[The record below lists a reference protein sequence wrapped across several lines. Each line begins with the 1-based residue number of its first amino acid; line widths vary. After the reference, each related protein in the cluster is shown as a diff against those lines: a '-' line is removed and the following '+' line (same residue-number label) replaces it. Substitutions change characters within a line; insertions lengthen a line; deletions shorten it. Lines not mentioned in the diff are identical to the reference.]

1 MSTEDRLTA
10 VEANQQAITG
20 SLQDV
25 TEAVRVLNDHQRL
38 MQETFRES
46 FERLVQHQLETDEV
60 VNRVLRHIMLQSEN
74 GNQQ

>member
-10 VEANQQAITG
+10 LEANQQAITG

-25 TEAVRVLNDHQRL
+25 IEAVRVLNDHQRL

>member
-10 VEANQQAITG
+10 LEANQQAITG

-25 TEAVRVLNDHQRL
+25 IEAVRVLNDHQRL

-74 GNQQ
+74 GNQ